1 MITTAGG
8 DTAPSRS
15 DDIGIGGGPLPSP
28 LDSVDDMRS
37 AAKWMLAAAGAV
49 GAALISGGPLVAV
62 GQVHGFWH
70 TFLAWV
76 GLVIALGGVAVAVW
90 FTSKVL
96 VPRLTTPNTVRDS
109 PDLEDLRKQIKAE
122 PAEFMGFSATTV
134 DGLFRRH
141 DRLRE
146 KVAGLTLQVARA
158 ENSDLRA
165 RFQAE
170 LQREQQNRAI
180 VEVYVRW
187 VLALGHAWLVRAD
200 LERSRRWTLLGG
212 VIVAFGAVLFF
223 SVTGSN
229 GPTYVPVM
237 TPAPTATAAPLPAAT
252 G

>member
-1 MITTAGG
+1 MTTPASG
-8 DTAPSRS
+8 DAS
-15 DDIGIGGGPLPSP
+15 DGIGIGGGPLPSP

-37 AAKWMLAAAGAV
+37 AARWMLAAAGAV

-62 GQVHGFWH
+62 GQVHGLWH
-70 TFLAWV
+70 AFLAWL
-76 GLVIALGGVAVAVW
+76 GLVIALGGVAVAIW

-96 VPRLTTPNTVRDS
+96 VPRLTTPNMVRDS
-109 PDLEDLRKQIKAE
+109 PELDGLRTQIEVE
-122 PAEFMGFSATTV
+122 PTEFMGFSATSV

-141 DRLRE
+141 NRLRE
-146 KVAGLTLQVARA
+146 KIAGLTLQEAQA
-158 ENSDLRA
+158 ENSDVRA

-170 LQREQQNRAI
+170 LQQVQQNSAI

-212 VIVAFGAVLFF
+212 FIVAFGAVLFF

-237 TPAPTATAAPLPAAT
+237 TPAPTATTTPFPVAP